1 MALNT
6 EQELVSFIQQIMGA
20 SYNKLSDDSFKAA
33 CKLAQMELHWNL
45 PLVHSDKEYWLI
57 ERSKRYVIY
66 ILLTESAHK
75 FQYKK
80 IFLQQRFANY
90 LKLLELMDKQ
100 FAAALEDSPDL
111 FDTGTWPN
119 LCYYISVGF
128 QYDFDG
134 EDITF
139 LGR

>member
-1 MALNT
+1 MALNS
-6 EQELVSFIQQIMGA
+6 EQELVKFVQTIMGA

-33 CKLAQMELHWNL
+33 CKLAQMELHWSL
-45 PLVHSDKEYWLI
+45 PLTDDRKEYWLI

-80 IFLQQRFANY
+80 IYLQQRFANY

-100 FAAALEDSPDL
+100 FADALESMPDL
-111 FDTGTWPN
+111 FDTGTWPD
-119 LCYYISVGF
+119 LCYYITNGF
-128 QYDFDG
+128 NYDFDG
-134 EDITF
+134 TDLTYLE
-139 LGR
+139 R